1 MEKLWAHRL
10 HFLLSSS
17 SWKELLLVLQ
27 EAFQN
32 IIYLIFCLKRRNFR
46 VLKAEGYTVIW
57 IKKVTND
64 TKYCSC
70 LSNNRGVYEWSANL
84 VSQKCLRCLSFSTFY
99 FKKNMESEFVYT
111 YSWLV
116 NIFNILPSNKI
127 VYYFASIRQV
137 KSMSIHISLP
147 VTFTIVYHLSWSVSK
162 LSFYNV
168 MYYVQYISE

>member
-17 SWKELLLVLQ
+17 SWKELLLILQ

-46 VLKAEGYTVIW
+46 VLKAGYTVIW

-84 VSQKCLRCLSFSTFY
+84 VSQKCLRCISFSTFY

-111 YSWLV
+111 YLWLV

-127 VYYFASIRQV
+127 VYYFASFRQV
-137 KSMSIHISLP
+137 KSMFIHMSLP

-162 LSFYNV
+162 LSLYNV